1 MSRNRQH
8 SSGPIIT
15 SSKTYGQIH
24 KLTKLGSGGFSDVY
38 LTYSPVKNELLA
50 CKRIK
55 RNSKLSTTAFTAEL
69 ETFNISKNCPFLVSF
84 KDCCYDDQYVY
95 FFSELIFGGTLNTRS
110 SNFTNNHRFHISS
123 QLCQALFFLHYRQIA
138 HLDVKPEN
146 ILVVQENPV
155 YIKLHDYGISKNE
168 ITMDFDSYQGT
179 PLYMAPEMLLKFKKL
194 DYYKCD
200 SFSTGLVLFELFSKK
215 LPSSHQNVNSRENL
229 ASRYVQ
235 LMETNGSI
243 EQLSVSEKSN
253 QNPDLLSKMFSFI
266 NNLLTINP
274 ESRHETTKI
283 LNFLPSPEHK
293 FLDGKIA
300 FLNDPPPR
308 NPNYQKFFQ
317 KNFTS
322 TGIYFQYLKLKFSH
336 DPVTTTRLDNIGQAH
351 VFVQDWKYRQ
361 ALELYTENFGPLLAT
376 AKNVIDDELR
386 AGFKEFL
393 KIVMG
398 EAECLKQKSSAAG
411 LESSDGK
418 SKTNEKISKPGN
430 SECAIF

>member
-1 MSRNRQH
+1 MSRNRQN

-24 KLTKLGSGGFSDVY
+24 KLTKIGSGGFSDVY

-55 RNSKLSTTAFTAEL
+55 RNAKLSTTRFTAEL

-84 KDCCYDDQYVY
+84 KDCCYDDHYVY
-95 FFSELIFGGTLNTRS
+95 FFSELIFGGTLNTKS
-110 SNFTNNHRFHISS
+110 SNFTNNDRFQISS

-168 ITMDFDSYQGT
+168 ETMDFDSYQGT
-179 PLYMAPEMLLKFKKL
+179 PMYMAPEMLLKFKKL

-200 SFSTGLVLFELFSKK
+200 SFSTGLVLFELFSKR
-215 LPSSHQNVNSRENL
+215 LPKSHQNVNSRENL
-229 ASRYVQ
+229 VSRYVQ
-235 LMETNGSI
+235 LLETNGSI
-243 EQLSVSEKSN
+243 EKLSVSGKSN
-253 QNPDLLSKMFSFI
+253 QNPDSLSKMFDFI

-274 ESRHETTKI
+274 EPRHEITKI
-283 LNFLPSPEHK
+283 FNFLPK
-293 FLDGKIA
+293 DLK
-300 FLNDPPPR
+300 NPPPKT
-308 NPNYQKFFQ
+308 PNYQKFFQ

-351 VFVQDWKYRQ
+351 VFVQDWKYGQ
-361 ALELYTENFGPLLAT
+361 ALELYTDNFGPLLAT

-393 KIVMG
+393 KVVMG
-398 EAECLKQKSSAAG
+398 EAECLKHKSSAAG
-411 LESSDGK
+411 LESLNDT
-418 SKTNEKISKPGN
+418 SKTSGKVSKPGN
-430 SECAIF
+430 SECTIC